1 MIPGWAV
8 LRGYRRAWLAG
19 DLVAGVT
26 VAAYLVPQVMA
37 YATIAGLPPVT
48 GLWAAFPAL
57 IVYAL
62 LGSSRSLSMGPE
74 ATTALMTLVAIKPL
88 AAGHP
93 VQYAKL
99 ASTLALITG
108 LMALAACLLRL
119 GFFADLLSRPVLVG
133 YMAGVALI
141 MIGDQLQR
149 ATGVPV
155 RGQVFF
161 AQVGSFARGLS
172 QVKPA
177 VLALSLSVLGFLLL
191 LRWRWPR
198 LPGPLLAALLAT
210 AAVAALHPGGVSVVG
225 PVPARLPA
233 VGLPTLDPGVLR
245 ELLLPAFTVLIVG
258 FSDDV
263 VTARSFADRDET
275 IVANRELLA
284 LGVAN
289 AAASLVHG
297 FPVSSS
303 GTRTAIAIAAGR
315 KTQAYSL
322 ATAASVVVVLLVA
335 RPVLSRFPTAAL
347 GGIVIFA
354 ALNLIDVE
362 AFRRLLA
369 FRRTELGIAVAAG
382 LGVLAFDILYGVL
395 VAIALSVA
403 DLLVRVAR
411 PHDAIQGI
419 VPGLAGMHDVDD
431 YPEAQTIPGL
441 VVYRYDAP
449 LCFANAEDFR
459 RRALAAA
466 DRPPGPLR
474 WFVLNVEAN
483 VEVDFTALEAM
494 ESPARGH
501 HRPQR
506 HLRARPGQAG
516 PAGPAAGVR
525 PGRQDRTGAAVP
537 DPAHGRAGLSGQDER
552 PPGRQPRPM
561 TASDHADR
569 EWRGKSR
576 TSTPNGPGSWLPR
589 PRFPP
594 PAHRCRRARRPV
606 PGARGRRVPRDRSGR
621 PGRCHRPAGAHLGRG
636 AAVSAGVS
644 SSSWAATGCAVA
656 TTTRPSATR
665 PGRKA
670 GSGSCTG
677 RGSGCG
683 RPRAPRTASR

>member
-1 MIPGWAV
+1 MIRGLAV

-19 DLVAGVT
+19 DLLSGVT

-108 LMALAACLLRL
+108 LMAVAAWLLRL

-133 YMAGVALI
+133 YLAGVALI
-141 MIGDQLQR
+141 MIGDQLR
-149 ATGVPV
+149 RVTGVPV

-161 AQVGSFARGLS
+161 AQVDSFVRELS
-172 QVKPA
+172 HVQPT
-177 VLALSLSVLGFLLL
+177 VLAVSLSVLGFLLL

-210 AAVAALHPGGVSVVG
+210 AAVAALHPGGVGVVG

-233 VGLPTLDPGVLR
+233 IGLPTLDPGVLR

-258 FSDDV
+258 FTDDV
-263 VTARSFADRDET
+263 VTARSFAGRDET

-289 AAASLVHG
+289 AGASLVRG

-335 RPVLSRFPTAAL
+335 RPILSRFPTAAL
-347 GGIVIFA
+347 AGIVIFA
-354 ALNLIDVE
+354 ALHLIDVE

-369 FRRTELGIAVAAG
+369 FRRTELGIAMAAG

-395 VAIALSVA
+395 VAIGLSVA

-411 PHDAIQGI
+411 PHDAIQGL
-419 VPGLAGMHDVDD
+419 VPGLAGLHDVDD
-431 YPEAQTIPGL
+431 YPDAQTIPGL
-441 VVYRYDAP
+441 VIYRYDAP

-459 RRALAAA
+459 RRALAAVE
-466 DRPPGPLR
+466 DDPVPVE
-474 WFVLNVEAN
+474 WFVLNAEAN
-483 VEVDFTALEAM
+483 VEVDLTSLDALD
-494 ESPARGH
+494 R
-501 HRPQR
+501 
-506 HLRARPGQAG
+506 LRAELTRRGIVFAM
-516 PAGPAAGVR
+516 ARVK
-525 PGRQDRTGAAVP
+525 QDLR
-537 DPAHGRAGLSGQDER
+537 DSLDSAGLV
-552 PPGRQPRPM
+552 GRIGEDRIFM
-561 TASDHADR
+561 T
-569 EWRGKSR
+569 
-576 TSTPNGPGSWLPR
+576 LPT
-589 PRFPP
+589 
-594 PAHRCRRARRPV
+594 
-606 PGARGRRVPRDRSGR
+606 
-621 PGRCHRPAGAHLGRG
+621 
-636 AAVSAGVS
+636 AVEAF
-644 SSSWAATGCAVA
+644 
-656 TTTRPSATR
+656 RQR
-665 PGRKA
+665 
-670 GSGSCTG
+670 
-677 RGSGCG
+677 
-683 RPRAPRTASR
+683 